1 MSVLETVLHSTLD
14 KSRKKLFFASLKSN
28 ALMAWAFAKNRVEM
42 EDGGRN
48 IQNPITLGRNGNV
61 SSYSYFN
68 ALPVAQTSEFDTV
81 EYAWSRVAGSVI
93 ISDQEQDENQGAQQI
108 FKLLK
113 AKMDVLEES
122 IKEKFGE
129 YLYGSGTGDDP
140 NGLANLVPDDPTTG
154 TLGGLSRVT
163 ESQWRT
169 SSYDFSAAALDSTTI
184 EEAMD
189 DVMLD
194 ITLRKEKPDIILMG
208 RNLFRIY
215 RQAVRD
221 KVSLPLTDLAN
232 GQRMVDL
239 GFGGMSHGKVPIV
252 YDEDCGV
259 NKMYFINSRYLR
271 LHIMKHVNMKVKK
284 LVAPWNIDAIGRR
297 IVWQGQWCLWRAYRT
312 HAVLNNA

>member
-28 ALMAWAFAKNRVEM
+28 ALMAWAFAKNRVEF

-61 SSYSYFN
+61 ASYSYYN
-68 ALPVAQTSEFDTV
+68 ALPVAQTNEFDTV
-81 EYAWSRVAGSVI
+81 EYNWSRVAGSVI

-140 NGLANLVPDDPTTG
+140 NGLAVLVPDDPTTG
-154 TLGGLSRVT
+154 SLGGISRVT
-163 ESQWRT
+163 ETQWRT

-194 ITLRKEKPDIILMG
+194 VTLRKERPDIILMG

-221 KVSLPLTDLAN
+221 KVVIPLTDLQN
-232 GQRMVDL
+232 GKRMVDL
-239 GFGGMSHGKVPIV
+239 GFGGMSHGNVPIV

-259 NKMYFINSRYLR
+259 NKMYFINSKYLR
-271 LHIMKHVNMKVKK
+271 LHILKHVNMKVKS

-297 IVWQGQWCLWRAYRT
+297 VVWQGQWALWRAYRT